1 MTAVVFDDAPTQAL
15 TSLYVCV
22 KKACDELKNSDATL
36 DDSEFKVSGGKR
48 KRDDDKDVKLIDM
61 MRLTKRRLRGLI
73 NGSIPLVDP
82 GVKTPAKKQMEH
94 MLKDVKAYLGDLP
107 YDYEESD
114 DDDLPFKVADSDDDS
129 DDKEEE
135 EEGEEEEEEDDDA
148 KEEADDGDGDG
159 DGDAD
164 ASDKDD
170 AEYEEKEEEEEA
182 DEKDSSEEEDAEEE
196 DAEEEDAEEE
206 DAEEED
212 AEEKED

>member
-114 DDDLPFKVADSDDDS
+114 DDDLPFKVADSDDYS

-135 EEGEEEEEEDDDA
+135 GEGEEEEDDDA
-148 KEEADDGDGDG
+148 NEEADDDDGDG

-170 AEYEEKEEEEEA
+170 AEYEGKEEEEEA

-212 AEEKED
+212 AE

>member
-73 NGSIPLVDP
+73 NGSIPLVDH

-129 DDKEEE
+129 DDSTRGGSQQRATKK
-135 EEGEEEEEEDDDA
+135 A
-148 KEEADDGDGDG
+148 KTATSAGFFSVQHYCTLLYGT
-159 DGDAD
+159 AKF
-164 ASDKDD
+164 AHM
-170 AEYEEKEEEEEA
+170 AQIH
-182 DEKDSSEEEDAEEE
+182 
-196 DAEEEDAEEE
+196 
-206 DAEEED
+206 
-212 AEEKED
+212 